1 MEKETFEEY
10 LQRLKDRRTE
20 DDYKYTDEDFKN
32 YIYHIFDC
40 YEKNVSVYKCLEF
53 MYFMEREPI
62 QELGILEVP
71 MAISKQT
78 FEEAVDNASLLEF
91 PIKEWYSSDD
101 YNREEITA
109 ARDGFKRGAKWQQE
123 RSYSEQEVNFII
135 AEAWNSCE
143 DNEGDETF
151 TEVRKRIIEQFKKK

>member
-1 MEKETFEEY
+1 MNGRRIINNMEMEKETFEEY

-20 DDYKYTDEDFKN
+20 LNSKYTDEDFKN

-71 MAISKQT
+71 MPISKKETLPELVNIPMMVSMDGINWKRRNVIAISKGT
-78 FEEAVDNASLLEF
+78 FVTSNSIKTCVDTDEEFRSIDYWKLAK
-91 PIKEWYSSDD
+91 PI
-101 YNREEITA
+101 
-109 ARDGFKRGAKWQQE
+109 QL
-123 RSYSEQEVNFII
+123 
-135 AEAWNSCE
+135 
-143 DNEGDETF
+143 
-151 TEVRKRIIEQFKKK
+151 